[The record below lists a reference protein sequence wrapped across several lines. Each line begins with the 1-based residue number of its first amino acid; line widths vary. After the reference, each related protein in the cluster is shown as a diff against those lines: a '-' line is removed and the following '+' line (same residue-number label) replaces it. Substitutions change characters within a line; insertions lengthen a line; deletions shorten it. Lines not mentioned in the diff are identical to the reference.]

1 MPLACA
7 PLASSPVALLLGG
20 LALSAIGNQLYL
32 VVLGWMAVE
41 IFVTR
46 AGLVVALQAGVM
58 LITALLAGR
67 MSDAMSNG
75 MPPISSA
82 CRCC

>member
-1 MPLACA
+1 M
-7 PLASSPVALLLGG
+7 ALLWIV

-46 AGLVVALQAGVM
+46 AGLMVALQAGVM

-67 MSDAMSNG
+67 MSDAMSHG